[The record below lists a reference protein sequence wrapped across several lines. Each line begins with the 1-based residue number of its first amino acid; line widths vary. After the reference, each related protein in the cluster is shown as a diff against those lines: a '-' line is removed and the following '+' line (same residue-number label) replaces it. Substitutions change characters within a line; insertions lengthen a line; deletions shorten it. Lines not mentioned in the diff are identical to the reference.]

1 MVEDVEED
9 ETEESE
15 DDFYTSDID
24 PDWSKTPLMR
34 RKRPNVSIFI
44 LPKKRKT
51 SHAVKK
57 FLNII
62 KYFYEHKG
70 TS

>member
-44 LPKKRKT
+44 LPKKTKNQPRSEEVFK
-51 SHAVKK
+51 HYQI
-57 FLNII
+57 FL
-62 KYFYEHKG
+62 
-70 TS
+70 